1 MFKARKI
8 FTATLAGLAIA
19 SASPASAQWGWGYGG
34 YGGYGYGGCG
44 WGGCYNNNTG
54 AVVGAAVAGMA
65 VGAIA
70 AGVAAQSRNNAY
82 YAPQPQYV
90 APRQRQARSRKGGT
104 CYQQQW
110 DSAEGWVNVAVPCR

>member
-1 MFKARKI
+1 MFRTPK
-8 FTATLAGLAIA
+8 FLTVTLAGLAIA
-19 SASPASAQWGWGYGG
+19 SASPAFAQWGYGGWGYGG
-34 YGGYGYGGCG
+34 YGGYGGCG

-70 AGVAAQSRNNAY
+70 AGVASQARNNAY
-82 YAPQPQYV
+82 YAQPRYSARPQKTS
-90 APRQRQARSRKGGT
+90 RSRKGGT

>member
-1 MFKARKI
+1 MIKTRK
-8 FTATLAGLAIA
+8 FLTATLAGLAIA
-19 SASPASAQWGWGYGG
+19 SASPASAQWGYDGGWG

-44 WGGCYNNNTG
+44 WGGCYNNTG

-70 AGVAAQSRNNAY
+70 AGVAAQSRNNVY
-82 YAPQPQYV
+82 YAQPQYS
-90 APRQRQARSRKGGT
+90 APPQKRSRSRTGGT

-110 DSAEGWVNVAVPCR
+110 DSAEGWVNVAIPCR